1 MAPPRETCAAPA
13 FSEAVLQR
21 CSSVHDPKV
30 NVESTVFASNSSTR
44 HCNQHHDTLL
54 RWGLVSR
61 CTRVPQRR
69 PRSRAHLEQS
79 SYRTA
84 ADGRDHGPQQHFW
97 AVLMV
102 QIWAIPPRSVR
113 PFEHS
118 EDFFISDL
126 TFAARSNLVCRPKS
140 GAARAAW
147 RQTNRNGR
155 ANPTRQRFFGGAS
168 SPSSPV
174 RRAACA
180 RPRLLAPAERVLFE
194 RAQDRVRNVQR
205 LWPRLRRLRTS
216 TFPAAQSPRR
226 TCGRQRPQ

>member
-1 MAPPRETCAAPA
+1 M
-13 FSEAVLQR
+13 SE
-21 CSSVHDPKV
+21 CVHPGQV
-30 NVESTVFASNSSTR
+30 HGGSTDLASNSSR
-44 HCNQHHDTLL
+44 WHCSHQHDAHF
-54 RWGLVSR
+54 RWCLVSR

-79 SYRTA
+79 SYHTA

-155 ANPTRQRFFGGAS
+155 ANPTRKRFFGGAS

-180 RPRLLAPAERVLFE
+180 RPRLLAPA
-194 RAQDRVRNVQR
+194 
-205 LWPRLRRLRTS
+205 
-216 TFPAAQSPRR
+216 
-226 TCGRQRPQ
+226 